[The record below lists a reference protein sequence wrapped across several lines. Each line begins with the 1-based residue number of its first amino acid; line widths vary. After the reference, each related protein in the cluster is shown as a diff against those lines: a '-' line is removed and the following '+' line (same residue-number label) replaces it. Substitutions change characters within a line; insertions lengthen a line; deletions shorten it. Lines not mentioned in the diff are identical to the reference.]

1 MKSGLAARCSQSMLI
16 VGAERVCVI
25 RRFDNLQ
32 CSVGKREAVMAVEK
46 LDLRS
51 IWEGGKTYA
60 AWLEASTNARLKE
73 DLEKSYSEV
82 KLSPDDSQLL
92 KLIDRPVHVLA
103 LAEDWCGDVR
113 RNTPVVAKMCAE
125 KPDLLRLRVV
135 DKETRPQLMVRYLTN
150 GAEAIPI
157 IVFLNDAFV
166 EVGYWGPRPAEC
178 KRLMARGKAAGK
190 IDDARERIHAFYTKD
205 QHLSTIRELRG
216 LFTMAAA
223 KEV

>member
-1 MKSGLAARCSQSMLI
+1 
-16 VGAERVCVI
+16 
-25 RRFDNLQ
+25 
-32 CSVGKREAVMAVEK
+32 MAVEK
-46 LDLRS
+46 LDLKAV
-51 IWEGGKTYA
+51 WESGKTYGEWLGA
-60 AWLEASTNARLKE
+60 ATDAKRKE
-73 DLEKSYSEV
+73 ELEKYYGEV
-82 KLSPDDSQLL
+82 SLSPDDSQLL

-113 RNTPVVAKMCAE
+113 RNVPAIAKMCAE
-125 KPDLLRLRVV
+125 NPAQLRLRLV

-166 EVGYWGPRPAEC
+166 EVGFWGPRPSEC

-190 IDDARERIHAFYTKD
+190 IDQARERIGAFYAADKH
-205 QHLSTIRELRG
+205 QSTVRELRG
-216 LFTMAAA
+216 LFTLAAA